1 MRCRATQVND
11 AAMQELMLEATDTL
25 LQAGETLAKSK
36 AGAENPFLVPFDEAE
51 GVDKLEALQSH
62 HNEEIY
68 EKAVN
73 LLERYFGEEDGD
85 DENLLPNAANGGFMF
100 AAPLA
105 PQGQVGFA
113 L

>member
-1 MRCRATQVND
+1 
-11 AAMQELMLEATDTL
+11 MQKLMLEATDTL
-25 LQAGETLAKSK
+25 LQAGETLAKTK

-51 GVDKLEALQSH
+51 GVDKLESLQSH

-68 EKAVN
+68 EKAVS

-85 DENLLPNAANGGFMF
+85 DENLLPNTQGGGFTF

-113 L
+113 F